1 MLFPSEKLSL
11 DTLESR
17 RRLRLLLSI
26 FLSDLLFHKNA
37 MDLATFE
44 ENAHW
49 WEEEEE
55 EKEVEVDEDKEDVDE
70 VQVEAGGE

>member
-1 MLFPSEKLSL
+1 MLFPREKLSL
-11 DTLESR
+11 GTLESR
-17 RRLRLLLSI
+17 RRLRLLLSF

-49 WEEEEE
+49 WEEE
-55 EKEVEVDEDKEDVDE
+55 VEVDEEEEDVDE